1 MTNIEFNWFQVKKTI
16 FSQQN
21 KIKAEIRIVDS
32 SIDLVSI
39 SKLNLFMSFIL
50 LKFVFWQNNNDR
62 NKSNSPV
69 MKINLNYFY
78 REFSFFKLLMCFLL
92 SFVCSSSISS
102 SFFFYFIWL
111 IKRKKEKNRIS
122 FVVVVV
128 VKITGIEVEKEK
140 ILIRVLSRKV
150 SQWKSRK
157 ELRNTT
163 KKIELICWVIL
174 NSQSKLN
181 SNFCHYQLIKLFD
194 HFDWF
199 HFVSVS
205 NLANRFVRRQSTKNF
220 HLNYFPLDIY
230 IDRIDTGLCPISNI
244 EKYKKCRRQTRKC
257 STYDNFNRWN
267 RTLRIVFY
275 LNFRNNIYIIEIFIV
290 SKPVNMSYLWKWTYL
305 TSYINSIMNRTF
317 DSII

>member
-1 MTNIEFNWFQVKKTI
+1 M
-16 FSQQN
+16 
-21 KIKAEIRIVDS
+21 
-32 SIDLVSI
+32 
-39 SKLNLFMSFIL
+39 
-50 LKFVFWQNNNDR
+50 
-62 NKSNSPV
+62 
-69 MKINLNYFY
+69 
-78 REFSFFKLLMCFLL
+78 FSFVICLFFFNFF
-92 SFVCSSSISS
+92 FV
-102 SFFFYFIWL
+102 FFYFIWL

-122 FVVVVV
+122 FVVVV